1 MYIYAHVCVYVHMLK
16 SICTYS
22 VCFLKKKQKQ
32 VTNKRLMHLPTI
44 ALVCVYEDL
53 CMNTS
58 QYIYILTRTPTEYLV
73 GSHQGTHVMYGG
85 KVGGG
90 AEEKQRQTVWMA
102 KISDSPHDSLGL

>member
-1 MYIYAHVCVYVHMLK
+1 M
-16 SICTYS
+16 
-22 VCFLKKKQKQ
+22 Q
-32 VTNKRLMHLPTI
+32 RPTI

-73 GSHQGTHVMYGG
+73 GSHQGTRVMYGG

-90 AEEKQRQTVWMA
+90 GERKEKTNRWEGENIRLA
-102 KISDSPHDSLGL
+102 P

>member
-1 MYIYAHVCVYVHMLK
+1 MYICTCVCV
-16 SICTYS
+16 CTYAKEKNQ
-22 VCFLKKKQKQ
+22 KKRFTY
-32 VTNKRLMHLPTI
+32 TNKRLMQRPTI

-58 QYIYILTRTPTEYLV
+58 QYICILTRAPTEYIV

-90 AEEKQRQTVWMA
+90 GEREA
-102 KISDSPHDSLGL
+102 KTNRLDGQNIRLAP